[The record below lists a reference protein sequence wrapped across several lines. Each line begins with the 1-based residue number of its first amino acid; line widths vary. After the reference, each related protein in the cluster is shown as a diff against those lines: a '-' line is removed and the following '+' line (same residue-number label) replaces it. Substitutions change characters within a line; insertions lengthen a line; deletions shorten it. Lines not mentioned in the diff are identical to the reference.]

1 MDCFVMQHC
10 LWNTPTHRDIIS
22 DMVTE
27 SIRKHGYSLA
37 VNLGNLKKEVAD
49 FELDVQEE
57 TQIKHSIEE
66 EQLLPMNEEYYELAK
81 NTNQFSG
88 SHIKIEQFRKM
99 DTADWQVTNFY
110 DAEGNLRNR
119 IKAKSGPREN
129 TIEVFHNNEK
139 LVIDLITRKQ
149 ERTEIIFKKPHKI
162 ISDYWDNRLE
172 KLNDYIAQQVEKIN
186 TSAPN
191 EINNLAHNLFVDK
204 SKAEIV
210 TANLEE
216 VKMALQDLKLRLEKL
231 HYAYGA
237 E

>member
-1 MDCFVMQHC
+1 
-10 LWNTPTHRDIIS
+10 
-22 DMVTE
+22 
-27 SIRKHGYSLA
+27 
-37 VNLGNLKKEVAD
+37 
-49 FELDVQEE
+49 
-57 TQIKHSIEE
+57 
-66 EQLLPMNEEYYELAK
+66 
-81 NTNQFSG
+81 
-88 SHIKIEQFRKM
+88 M

-110 DAEGNLRNR
+110 DEEGNLRNR

-139 LVIDLITRKQ
+139 LIIDLITRKQ
-149 ERTEIIFKKPHKI
+149 ERTEIIFKKPHKV

-191 EINNLAHNLFVDK
+191 EINHLAENLFVDK
-204 SKAEIV
+204 SRAEVV

-237 E
+237 D